1 MPLFPLAEYW
11 WFYLGFTALI
21 LVLLAVDLGV
31 FHRRSHTIS
40 VREAARWS
48 VVWIALSLVFNFA
61 FYGYAQYALSHDP
74 RLMLEPGFDPA
85 SAARQVA
92 LEFLAGYVV
101 EYTLSIDNMFVFV
114 VIFTFFRVPPPLQHR
129 VLFYGILGALLFRGV
144 FIALGSVLLSYHWI
158 VVIFGVMLIVTGIRM
173 LGHHGAHTD
182 PGKNPLV
189 RLTRRLV
196 PVTEEY
202 HGKHFFVRLDHRWHA
217 TPLFLALVAIEVSD
231 IVFAIDSVPAIFA
244 LTNEPLIV
252 YTSNVFALLGLRSL
266 YFVLA
271 AAVTQF
277 SLLKYG
283 LAGVLV
289 FIGLKMIWLNQ
300 WFDGHFPIVW
310 SLAIIITL
318 IGGSIV
324 ASLIVDRRRS
334 QQSHSRQF
342 RVESE
347 VNSQQVSRQSVT
359 RRLFAT
365 RRRCQACGLA
375 LR

>member
-1 MPLFPLAEYW
+1 MVVTLFPFAEYW

-31 FHRRSHTIS
+31 FHRRSRTIT

-48 VVWIALSLVFNFA
+48 VVWISLSLLFNVA
-61 FYGYAQYALSHDP
+61 FYFYAQHALGNDP
-74 RLMLEPGFDPA
+74 RLLAENPAFDHLA
-85 SAARQVA
+85 AARQVA

-101 EYTLSIDNMFVFV
+101 EYTLSVDNMFVFV
-114 VIFTFFRVPPPLQHR
+114 VIFTFFRVPSQLQHR
-129 VLFYGILGALLFRGV
+129 VLFYGILGALVFRGT
-144 FIALGSVLLSYHWI
+144 FIALGSILLSYHWI
-158 VVIFGVMLIVTGIRM
+158 VVIFGVMLIITGIKM
-173 LGHHGAHTD
+173 LSHDAAGTD

-196 PVTEEY
+196 PVTAEY
-202 HGKHFFVRLDHRWHA
+202 HGKHFFVRLANQWHA

-244 LTNEPLIV
+244 LTREPLIV

-266 YFVLA
+266 YFALA

-300 WFDGHFPIVW
+300 WFDGHFPIAW
-310 SLAIIITL
+310 SLAIIFAL
-318 IGGSIV
+318 VGGSIA
-324 ASLIVDRRRS
+324 ASLVADRKKTVSPKSRS
-334 QQSHSRQF
+334 H
-342 RVESE
+342 E
-347 VNSQQVSRQSVT
+347 
-359 RRLFAT
+359 
-365 RRRCQACGLA
+365 GG
-375 LR
+375 